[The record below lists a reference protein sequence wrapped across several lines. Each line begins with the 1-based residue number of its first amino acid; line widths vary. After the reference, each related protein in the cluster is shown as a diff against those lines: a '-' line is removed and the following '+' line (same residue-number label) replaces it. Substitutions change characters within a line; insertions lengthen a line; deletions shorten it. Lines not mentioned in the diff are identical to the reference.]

1 MDINMLNFS
10 HLYSQLG
17 IMALPLLC
25 CSLIT
30 LALLIERSIQ
40 LLLFSG
46 CSHRSIR
53 KSLNQL
59 NKKDDQ
65 GINTLISSLKQRRA
79 LSAKGNAMLLAHRDF
94 TKTLREDVAGLWLQE
109 KRHQLRSGLRLLSL
123 IGMISPLFG
132 LLGTV
137 LGLIDMFKDVAATTG
152 SITPN
157 ILADGLGL
165 AMRTTAIGLII
176 ALPAISSAQ
185 LLGLWADRILSRLEH
200 SLNYTNLWIEG
211 VFVSVE
217 SQQSNSQTEKPRS
230 EVIA

>member
-1 MDINMLNFS
+1 MLNFS

-46 CSHRSIR
+46 CSNNSIK
-53 KSLNQL
+53 KSLMHL
-59 NKKDDQ
+59 SKDDGQ
-65 GINTLISSLKQRRA
+65 GIQTLIDSLKNRRA
-79 LSAKGNAMLLAHRDF
+79 LSAKGNAMLLAHRNF
-94 TKTLREDVAGLWLQE
+94 KKTLREDVAGLWLQE

-123 IGMISPLFG
+123 IGMISPLLG

-165 AMRTTAIGLII
+165 AMRTTAIGLLI

-185 LLGLWADRILSRLEH
+185 LLGLWSDRILSRLEH
-200 SLNYTNLWIEG
+200 SLNFTNLWIEG
-211 VFVSVE
+211 VFI
-217 SQQSNSQTEKPRS
+217 SNEPQHTLDKTVKTDSKVT
-230 EVIA
+230 V

>member
-1 MDINMLNFS
+1 MLNFS

-17 IMALPLLC
+17 IMALPLLG
-25 CSLIT
+25 CSLLT
-30 LALLIERSIQ
+30 LALLLERTIQ

-46 CSHRSIR
+46 CSHKKIQST
-53 KSLNQL
+53 LTQL
-59 NKKDDQ
+59 EKDDAQ
-65 GINTLISSLKQRRA
+65 GIHSFIQELKKRRA

-94 TKTLREDVAGLWLQE
+94 EKGLREDVAGLWLQE
-109 KRHQLRSGLRLLSL
+109 KRHQLRSGLRLLAL
-123 IGMISPLFG
+123 IGMISPLLG

-176 ALPAISSAQ
+176 ALPAIASSQ

-211 VFVSVE
+211 VFS
-217 SQQSNSQTEKPRS
+217 SNDSMS
-230 EVIA
+230 ENIQHKIIKVNA

>member
-1 MDINMLNFS
+1 MLNFS

-17 IMALPLLC
+17 LMALPLLC

-46 CSHRSIR
+46 CSHRSI
-53 KSLNQL
+53 KQSLAQL
-59 NKKDDQ
+59 DKNDEQ
-65 GINTLISSLKQRRA
+65 GIETLITSLKHRRA
-79 LSAKGNAMLLAHRDF
+79 LSAKGNAMLLAHRNF
-94 TKTLREDVAGLWLQE
+94 AKTLREDVAGLWLQE
-109 KRHQLRSGLRLLSL
+109 KRYQLRSGLRLLSL

-137 LGLIDMFKDVAATTG
+137 LGLIDMFKNVAATTG

-185 LLGLWADRILSRLEH
+185 LLGLWADRIFTRLEH
-200 SLNYTNLWIEG
+200 SLNYTNLWVEG
-211 VFVSVE
+211 VFTASE
-217 SQQSNSQTEKPRS
+217 NTKEKCEQGS
-230 EVIA
+230 ISKEAIA